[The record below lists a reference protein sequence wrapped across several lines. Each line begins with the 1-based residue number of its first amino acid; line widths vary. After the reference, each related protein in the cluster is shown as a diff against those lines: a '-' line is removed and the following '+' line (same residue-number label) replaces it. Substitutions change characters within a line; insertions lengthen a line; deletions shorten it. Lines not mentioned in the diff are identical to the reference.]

1 MIEFIEIRS
10 DTEDWQVDLSSFF
23 LEKNY
28 GMRFPSLS

>member
-10 DTEDWQVDLSSFF
+10 DTEDWQVDLSYFF